1 MRRLRPVALPFLLTG
16 LIGFNL
22 ACSERPSQSDTRP
35 ADERAIRDAVVEW
48 SKAAGAKDVEKT
60 LSFYAED
67 ASVLPAHAPIATGKD
82 QIRKFWAALMASPG
96 YALGWS
102 ATKVEASKS
111 GDVAYEVGTY
121 ELTLNDP
128 KGKPAMGRGKY
139 VVVWKKQA
147 DGAWKAAED
156 IFNPDQ

>member
-1 MRRLRPVALPFLLTG
+1 MRRLRSVMLPFLLAG

-22 ACSERPSQSDTRP
+22 ACSERASQSDTRP

-60 LSFYAED
+60 LSFYAEN
-67 ASVLPAHAPIATGKD
+67 ASLLPPHAPIATGKD
-82 QIRKFWAALMASPG
+82 PIRKFWAGLMATPG
-96 YALGWS
+96 YAISWS

-128 KGKPAMGRGKY
+128 KGKPATGRGKY

-147 DGAWKAAED
+147 DGAWKGVAD
-156 IFNPDQ
+156 MFNPDQ

>member
-1 MRRLRPVALPFLLTG
+1 MQRLRPVVLPFLLAG

-35 ADERAIRDAVVEW
+35 ADERAIRDAAVEW

-82 QIRKFWAALMASPG
+82 QIHKFWAALMASKG

-128 KGKPAMGRGKY
+128 KGKPAKSRGKY

-147 DGAWKAAED
+147 DGGWKAVTD

>member
-1 MRRLRPVALPFLLTG
+1 MQRLRPVVLPFLLAG

-35 ADERAIRDAVVEW
+35 ADERAIRDAAVEW

-67 ASVLPAHAPIATGKD
+67 ASVLPAHAPIARGKD